1 VSVLSRFGLRTN
13 FDLFYVSLSRRPELN
28 ITSVEDSQSSCSA
41 ERVAI
46 KYSEN
51 VARPEVDFDDCINL

>member
-13 FDLFYVSLSRRPELN
+13 FDLFYVSLSRPELN
-28 ITSVEDSQSSCSA
+28 MTSVEDSQSSCSA
-41 ERVAI
+41 EREAI